1 VSPLLARYQRIA
13 PYYDFLDAPFERKR
27 YRALRPLIFAGLGGR
42 LLDAGV
48 GTGRNCPYYPADAEV
63 SAIDTSPAMLSR
75 ARRRCPTLAAAGRL
89 FQMDVT
95 ALRFPSR
102 SFDAATATFLFCVLP
117 DELQVPAL
125 RELGRVVRPGGL
137 MRLLEYVR
145 PRHRLRRLVARLWE
159 PWIAWAYGAS
169 FDRNTE
175 ARVPEAGLELVESR
189 YVVDD
194 LVKLLTVRV
203 PA

>member
-1 VSPLLARYQRIA
+1 MSSLLARYQRIA

-27 YRALRPLIFAGLGGR
+27 YSALRPLIFAGLGGR

-48 GTGRNCPYYPADAEV
+48 GTGRNCSYYPANAEV

-75 ARRRCPTLAAAGRL
+75 ARQRCPTVAAAGRL

-95 ALRFPSR
+95 AMRFPAH

-117 DELQVPAL
+117 DDLQVPAL

-137 MRLLEYVR
+137 IRLLEYVR
-145 PRHRLRRLVARLWE
+145 PHHRLRRLITRLWQ